1 MGSLI
6 DEFEKK
12 YWSDHKLVCGIDE
25 AGRGPMAGPLI
36 VCGVVFP
43 IGFDH
48 PDINDSKTLSESRRN
63 ALASLIY
70 EQALR
75 YEVVEVDVETIDR
88 KNIYRATQDAMAYIA
103 TKLHADITLTDAMP
117 LPNVEGHNVVDV
129 IKGDQRSLSIAA
141 ASILAKTIRD
151 AKMKQLAQVYPEYG
165 FDQHKGYGTKKHREA
180 IERYGR
186 TPHHRKTF
194 RFKDEDQLKLDV

>member
-6 DEFEKK
+6 DEFEVG
-12 YWSDHKLVCGIDE
+12 YWRDNKSVCGIDE

-43 IGFDH
+43 QGFDH
-48 PDINDSKTLSESRRN
+48 PDIKDSKVLSESKRN
-63 ALASLIY
+63 ALATLIY
-70 EQALR
+70 EKALR
-75 YEVVEVDVETIDR
+75 YEVVEVDVEVIDQ
-88 KNIYRATQDAMAYIA
+88 KNIYRATQDAMSYIA
-103 TKLHADITLTDAMP
+103 MTLNADVVLTDAMP
-117 LPNVEGHNVVDV
+117 LPSVTGRCVVDV
-129 IKGDQRSLSIAA
+129 VKGDQRSLSIAA

-151 AKMKQLAQVYPEYG
+151 AKMLQLAQLYPEYG

-194 RFKDEDQLKLDV
+194 RFKDEDQMKFDV